1 MYGYTNS
8 KNVVDFKIYAL
19 YNGNDCFCKFDMGGM
34 QLDGR
39 NSGRVQSVLRTE
51 EKYLLSYP
59 QALKLQ
65 HKLCHLL
72 PVDAF
77 GGERGYRVR
86 SLYFDSFHNT
96 DYHDKSAGTYYRKK
110 VRLRIYDERQ
120 TDAKLEL
127 KEKHGALQHKISVT
141 ISRQDAEQLCQ
152 GDYHVLLA
160 YQTPDAMRLYTIMA
174 LDLYRPAAI
183 IEYDRMAF
191 TYDLFSTR
199 ITLDSN
205 VRSSEL
211 LLNLY
216 QPVLPWDYVV
226 NQSVILEVKY
236 NQLLPGFLSDVLDH
250 EDLNKLSVGKYAL
263 GRRILD
269 RYI

>member
-1 MYGYTNS
+1 
-8 KNVVDFKIYAL
+8 
-19 YNGNDCFCKFDMGGM
+19 M
-34 QLDGR
+34 QLEDQ
-39 NSGRVQSVLRTE
+39 NSGTVQSVLRTE

-65 HKLCHLL
+65 SKLRHLL

-77 GGERGYRVR
+77 GGENGYRVR

-96 DYHDKSAGTYYRKK
+96 DYHDKSAGTYHRKK

-141 ISRQDAEQLCQ
+141 ISRQDAEQLCR
-152 GDYHVLLA
+152 GDYHVLLE

-174 LDLYRPAAI
+174 LNLYRPAVI
-183 IEYDRMAF
+183 IEYDRLAF

-211 LLNLY
+211 VLDLY
-216 QPVLPWDYVV
+216 QPILPWDYVV

-250 EDLNKLSVGKYAL
+250 ENLNKLSVGKYAL